1 MRTADINEFTRSA
14 ISSAMDSLQNAIQ
27 TIDKLDSNLDYED
40 VILDCTRARMML
52 AESLLLND
60 VISAG

>member
-14 ISSAMDSLQNAIQ
+14 ISSAIDSLQDAIQ
-27 TIDKLDSNLDYED
+27 TVNKLDSNLDYED
-40 VILDCTRARMML
+40 VILDCTRVRVML

-60 VISAG
+60 IVSAG

>member
-14 ISSAMDSLQNAIQ
+14 ISSAIDSLQDAIQ
-27 TIDKLDSNLDYED
+27 TVNKLDSNLDYED
-40 VILDCTRARMML
+40 VILDCTRARLML

-60 VISAG
+60 IVSAC

>member
-14 ISSAMDSLQNAIQ
+14 ISSAIDSLQDAIQ
-27 TIDKLDSNLDYED
+27 TVNKLDSNLNYED
-40 VILDCTRARMML
+40 VILDCTRARLML

-60 VISAG
+60 IVSAG

>member
-14 ISSAMDSLQNAIQ
+14 ISSAIDSLQDAIQ
-27 TIDKLDSNLDYED
+27 TVNKLDSNLDYED
-40 VILDCTRARMML
+40 VILDCTRARLML

-60 VISAG
+60 IVSAG

>member
-1 MRTADINEFTRSA
+1 MRTADINEFIRSA